1 MTKNSQH
8 FEDAIVEERLN
19 QLEETMQAVCMDM
32 NNLTKAIHDL
42 NKNLRETQ
50 EFAVKVAVNQ
60 RHLNDRI
67 MKWPF
72 IKPEGRE
79 ID

>member
-1 MTKNSQH
+1 MTKNSQN
-8 FEDAIVEERLN
+8 FEEAIVEERLN
-19 QLEETMQAVCMDM
+19 QLEDTMQAICMDM
-32 NNLTKAIHDL
+32 NNLTKAMQDL

-72 IKPEGRE
+72 IKPEGRGT
-79 ID
+79 D